1 MNEKFIRKAVLIV
14 LIITSFFF
22 SFEKGSPTAFEVSAE
37 SVDWTKLKR
46 EETLHPKVFD
56 MGGAAAVSFDKLGD
70 DYSCKI
76 KYEKDGKLH
85 TVESQTNGFI
95 YISDLEMGKNYHA
108 ALYWTNGTFVH
119 SEKLDIVL
127 SKSAEKIVS
136 VKKTSNGSITVSW
149 KNFAP
154 NQTYAVYRRSG
165 DSLSRLGETTNT
177 VFTDKTVK
185 TGKNYTYI
193 IRVKNSKSGSPDV
206 KTDIA
211 KTSAIPAPEDVSSVQ
226 ADIGGGVLSW
236 SPSEGASGYYIY
248 RKKSGQNKYS
258 YYETVTGQTS
268 CSISKD
274 DDYSYGVM
282 PYVKN
287 PDGSISKGK
296 IKKAVV
302 FSSVITGFFV
312 SYSDSDAV
320 LRWNKASENAEY
332 HIYLSYSKTGKYKLF
347 YSTKDNSYRM
357 KIPTDGKTRY
367 FRIMYT
373 DGDFRS
379 DYSESCAV
387 SPAKKVKLCYDVSLM
402 SEPSWGGTKLL
413 NLKKGAAAVV
423 FGKSD
428 DFYCCNVNGK
438 SGYIYERAV
447 DGGAEP
453 SSSAVKE
460 SNLNVY
466 LDDILFRIGTS
477 PKAIWNYV
485 NAMKYTAARADSR
498 VKDVGSLVRYSGS
511 LSVNM
516 IKYKSGI
523 CYHYAALSAQLLK
536 RAGYS
541 VKLAY
546 CPHNKSGFHC
556 YAYVEINGQ
565 WQIFD
570 ACRHAYNNAAGYLPV
585 KSTYLSM
592 RGLNSSKEQ
601 VSDVL

>member
-1 MNEKFIRKAVLIV
+1 MNGSFIRKAVLIV
-14 LIITSFFF
+14 SIITFFFF
-22 SFEKGSPTAFEVSAE
+22 SFENGSPKAFEVSAE

-76 KYEKDGKLH
+76 KYKKDGKTH
-85 TVESQTNGFI
+85 TVKSLTNGFI
-95 YISDLEMGKNYHA
+95 YIDDLEKGKKYHA
-108 ALYWTNGTFVH
+108 TLYWTNGTFVH
-119 SEKLDIVL
+119 SEEFDIVL
-127 SKSAEKIVS
+127 SKEVEKIVT
-136 VKKTSNGSITVSW
+136 VQKTANGSVTVSW
-149 KNFAP
+149 KDFAP

-165 DSLSRLGETTNT
+165 DSLSKLGETTNT

-185 TGKNYTYI
+185 NGKNYTYI
-193 IRVKNSKSGSPDV
+193 IRVKSSKNGSPDIKTDTAKTSGSP
-206 KTDIA
+206 
-211 KTSAIPAPEDVSSVQ
+211 APKGVSSVK
-226 ADIGGGVLSW
+226 ADIGTGTLSW
-236 SPSEGASGYYIY
+236 DPSEGASGYYIY
-248 RKKSGQNKYS
+248 RKKNGQKKYS
-258 YYETVTGQTS
+258 LYENVNGQTS

-274 DDYSYGVM
+274 NGYSYGVI
-282 PYVKN
+282 PYVSN
-287 PDGSISKGK
+287 SDGSISKGK
-296 IKKAVV
+296 MKKAVV
-302 FSSVITGFFV
+302 FSSVITGLTV

-320 LRWNKASENAEY
+320 LGWDKASENAEY
-332 HIYLSYSKTGKYKLF
+332 HIYFSYSKTGEYKLLH
-347 YSTKDNSYRM
+347 STKDNSYRM
-357 KIPTDGKTRY
+357 KIPTDGKTVY

-373 DGDFRS
+373 DGGFSS
-379 DYSESCAV
+379 DHSSCAV
-387 SPAKKVKLCYDVSLM
+387 SPARKVKLCYNVTLM
-402 SEPSWGGTKLL
+402 SEPSWGGAKLL
-413 NLKKGAAAVV
+413 NLKKGAAINV

-428 DFYCCNVNGK
+428 DFYYCNVNGK

-447 DGGAEP
+447 EGGAAP
-453 SSSAVKE
+453 SSSSVKE

-466 LDDILFRIGTS
+466 LDDILFRTGTS

-485 NAMKYTAARADSR
+485 NGMKYAAARADYR
-498 VKDVGSLVRYSGS
+498 VKDVDSLVRYRDT

-546 CPHNKSGFHC
+546 CPHKKSGFHC
-556 YAYVEINGQ
+556 YTYVKIKGK

-601 VSDVL
+601 VSDIL